1 MEVTSENQENKN
13 TFVYLDIAIGGEHEG
28 RIIIELFE
36 NIAPKTCKNFKALCT
51 GECKRN
57 GKKLCYKGSIFYRV
71 MRGFI
76 IQGGDIDNNDGTGGE
91 SIYGQ
96 YFDDETFEIKHE
108 EGIVS
113 MANSG
118 YKNTNGSQ
126 FFIVTDYDIAEIDG
140 QNVAFGK
147 VVSGMDVVKSIES
160 QRTISV
166 ESGGEKP
173 IDDCVISDCGVWE
186 EGMKK
191 IGPEDGYPIFPRY
204 YEAENPDYLEIA
216 QSIKQNGNNKFC
228 TGNYKSAVNLYKK
241 ALRYLMYYSYPS
253 SEENEKTKLFHKLAI
268 SLHLNEAAC
277 YIKMKDYDPAITEC
291 IIVLDHPKA
300 LKGDKIK
307 ASYRK
312 GVCFYEQQKYQD
324 AFDSFKKASALDGGK
339 DPQIKKYLV
348 DSAAAVRK
356 EKELLKNMSK
366 GISENK
372 GNKEDNTISF
382 SLVGEDTEDKMDIDV
397 KENPEEIKSNKN
409 PDEVASEIEAKE
421 V

>member
-1 MEVTSENQENKN
+1 MESQSENQEKKN
-13 TFVYLDIAIGGEHEG
+13 TLVYLDIDIAGEYEG

-51 GECKRN
+51 GECERN

-91 SIYGQ
+91 SIYGK

-113 MANSG
+113 MANNG

-147 VVSGMDVVKSIES
+147 VVSGMDIVKSIES
-160 QRTISV
+160 QRTITI
-166 ESGGEKP
+166 EGGGEKP

-191 IGPEDGYPIFPRY
+191 IGPEDGYPVFPKY

-228 TGNYKSAVNLYKK
+228 TSKYKSAVSLYKK

-253 SEENEKTKLFHKLAI
+253 SDENDEKTKLFHKLAI
-268 SLHLNEAAC
+268 SLHLNQAAC

-324 AFDSFKKASALDGGK
+324 AFDSFKKASALEGGK

-366 GISENK
+366 GISEDKNNK
-372 GNKEDNTISF
+372 DNAINF
-382 SLVGEDTEDKMDIDV
+382 SLVSENSESNKMDEDV
-397 KENPEEIKSNKN
+397 KDNSKKSS
-409 PDEVASEIEAKE
+409 DEVASEIEAKE
-421 V
+421 A

>member
-1 MEVTSENQENKN
+1 MDSKPESTEKKN
-13 TFVYLDIAIGGEHEG
+13 SFVYLDIEIGGEYEG

-51 GECKRN
+51 GECERN
-57 GKKLCYKGSIFYRV
+57 GKKLTYKGSIFYRI
-71 MRGFI
+71 MKGFI

-91 SIYGQ
+91 SIYGK

-126 FFIVTDYDIAEIDG
+126 FFIVTDIDIAEIDG

-147 VVSGMDVVKSIES
+147 VYHGMDIVKSIES
-160 QRTISV
+160 QRTVQI
-166 ESGGEKP
+166 EGGGDKP
-173 IDDCVISDCGVWE
+173 IEDCVIADCGIWE
-186 EGMKK
+186 EGMDKK
-191 IGPEDGYPIFPRY
+191 GPEDGYPVFPRF
-204 YEAENPDYLEIA
+204 YEAENPNYLEIA
-216 QSIKQNGNNKFC
+216 QSIKQSGNNKFA
-228 TGNYKSAVNLYKK
+228 TGNYKSAVKLYKK

-253 SEENEKTKLFHKLAI
+253 SEEDSEEAKQFHKLSI
-268 SLHLNEAAC
+268 SLHLNQAAS
-277 YIKMKDYDPAITEC
+277 YIKMKEYIPAITEC
-291 IIVLDHPKA
+291 IIVLDHPKS
-300 LKGDKIK
+300 LKTDKIK

-339 DPQIKKYLV
+339 DPSIKKYLV
-348 DSAAAVRK
+348 DSAAKVRE

-366 GISENK
+366 GISDNDK
-372 GNKEDNTISF
+372 SEDKTISF
-382 SLVGEDTEDKMDIDV
+382 TLVNENEAEEKSDDNSKKNSEEV
-397 KENPEEIKSNKN
+397 KK
-409 PDEVASEIEAKE
+409 DEVEAKE
-421 V
+421 A

>member
-1 MEVTSENQENKN
+1 MESKSETLEKKN
-13 TFVYLDIAIGGEHEG
+13 SFVYLDIDIGGEYEG
-28 RIIIELFE
+28 RIIIELYE
-36 NIAPKTCKNFKALCT
+36 SVAPKTCKNFKALCT
-51 GECKRN
+51 GECEKN
-57 GKKLCYKGSIFYRV
+57 GKKLCYKGSLFYRI
-71 MRGFI
+71 MKGFI
-76 IQGGDIDNNDGTGGE
+76 IQGGDIENNDGTGGE
-91 SIYGQ
+91 SIYGK

-147 VVSGMDVVKSIES
+147 VVYGMDIVKSIES
-160 QRTISV
+160 QKTISI
-166 ESGGEKP
+166 EGSGDKP
-173 IDDCVISDCGVWE
+173 IDDCVISDCGIWE

-191 IGPEDGYPIFPRY
+191 SSQEDGYPIFPKY

-216 QSIKQNGNNKFC
+216 QSIKKNGNDKFC
-228 TGNYKSAVNLYKK
+228 TGKYKLAVRLYKK

-253 SEENEKTKLFHKLAI
+253 SEENDEKTKLFHSLAI
-268 SLHLNEAAC
+268 SLHLNQAAC
-277 YIKMKDYDPAITEC
+277 YIKEKDYNLAITEC
-291 IIVLDHPKA
+291 IIVLDHPNA
-300 LKGDKIK
+300 LKSDKIK

-312 GVCFYEQQKYQD
+312 GVCFYEQHKYKD

-339 DPQIKKYLV
+339 DSQIKKYLV

-366 GISENK
+366 GISS
-372 GNKEDNTISF
+372 KEDSTISF
-382 SLVGEDTEDKMDIDV
+382 SLVSEDPQNNKKDEKDNS
-397 KENPEEIKSNKN
+397 ENIQSN
-409 PDEVASEIEAKE
+409 EVNSEIETKE
-421 V
+421 A